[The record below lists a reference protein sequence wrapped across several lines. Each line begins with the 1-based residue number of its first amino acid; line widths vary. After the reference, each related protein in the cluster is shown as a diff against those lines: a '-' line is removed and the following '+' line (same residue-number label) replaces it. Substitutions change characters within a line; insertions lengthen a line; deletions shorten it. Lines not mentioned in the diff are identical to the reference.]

1 MPARRIALVPAA
13 GGGSRFGGALPK
25 QYADLGGR
33 PLLERTIDALV
44 GALDLDVVF
53 VALAPD
59 DELFAERTRQRR
71 NVEPL
76 FCGGATRADTVA
88 NALTALAGRCDDDDW
103 LLVHDA
109 ARPCVPAAAL
119 HRLVAELAD
128 DPVGGLLAIPVAD
141 TLKRE
146 DREIPARV
154 LRTED
159 RAGLWQAQTPQMF
172 RYGVL
177 RRGVRAA
184 GCARGHRR
192 SAGGRSARRDGC
204 LYGAVAGRGQ
214 HGEHQGDLSRRSRAC
229 GGRTRAPGGRAM
241 NVRIGNGFD
250 VHALVAGRQLVLGGV
265 TIPFERGLAGHSD
278 ADVLLHAICDAI
290 LGALALGDIGTHFPD
305 TDPRWKDADSR
316 VLLRQVASLASARG
330 WQIGNVDATV
340 IAQAPRLAPHV
351 PAMRANIAADLG
363 CELGLVSVKATTT
376 EHLGFAGRGEGIAA
390 LATALLLRG

>member
-44 GALDLDVVF
+44 GALDLDLVV

-88 NALTALAGRCDDDDW
+88 NALTALAGRCGDDDW

-177 RRGVRAA
+177 RAA
-184 GCARGHRR
+184 FARPDALAATDEAQAVEALAATGACTAPWLVEG
-192 SAGGRSARRDGC
+192 STVNIKVTFPADLA
-204 LYGAVAGRGQ
+204 LAVA
-214 HGEHQGDLSRRSRAC
+214 
-229 GGRTRAPGGRAM
+229 
-241 NVRIGNGFD
+241 V
-250 VHALVAGRQLVLGGV
+250 
-265 TIPFERGLAGHSD
+265 
-278 ADVLLHAICDAI
+278 
-290 LGALALGDIGTHFPD
+290 LAL
-305 TDPRWKDADSR
+305 REDA
-316 VLLRQVASLASARG
+316 
-330 WQIGNVDATV
+330 
-340 IAQAPRLAPHV
+340 P
-351 PAMRANIAADLG
+351 
-363 CELGLVSVKATTT
+363 
-376 EHLGFAGRGEGIAA
+376 
-390 LATALLLRG
+390 